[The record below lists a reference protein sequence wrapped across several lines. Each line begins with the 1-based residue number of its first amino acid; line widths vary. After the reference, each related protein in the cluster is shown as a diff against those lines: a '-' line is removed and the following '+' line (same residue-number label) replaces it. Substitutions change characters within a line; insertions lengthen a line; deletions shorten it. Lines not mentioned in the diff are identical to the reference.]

1 MRGKRTITARC
12 LAVCWV
18 GVASLLLFAGVAR
31 SEFPDKPITVIVSFD
46 PGSTTDILGRAVGI
60 GAEKYLNTR
69 FIYENKGGGG
79 GTVALGVLSAVKP
92 DGYTIWAGNS
102 DSIVYTPLMQKVPF
116 KPLKSFTPIIGFAA
130 APYTALIVKPDAPWK
145 NFQEFVDYAK
155 KNPRKIKYSTS
166 GVGTGM
172 HLAMEYIA
180 NRDGIQWI
188 HVPYKSAAAAR
199 MALMGGHVDAC
210 SAGAEFVPFG
220 KQGMVKVLATHGDK
234 RSSAFPDA
242 PTLKELGYD
251 FVKET
256 IFSMV
261 GPAPLPPDVLKKLEA
276 GFTKGMETSEFISV
290 REKLDCLPAYFNAVN
305 YDKYLRDLW
314 VRTEKMF
321 KDAAII
327 KEPATQPY

>member
-1 MRGKRTITARC
+1 MRGCGVIAKVFASC
-12 LAVCWV
+12 LFGFVY
-18 GVASLLLFAGVAR
+18 LLPFAGTAR
-31 SEFPDKPITVIVSFD
+31 SEFPDKPITILVSFD
-46 PGSTTDILGRAVGI
+46 AGSTTDILARALGI

-79 GTVALGVLSAVKP
+79 GTVALGVLSAAKP

-102 DSIVYTPLMQKVPF
+102 DSFVYTPMMQKVPF
-116 KPLKSFTPIIGFAA
+116 KPFKSFTQIVGFAA

-145 NFQEFVDYAK
+145 NFQEFVEYGK

-180 NRDGIQWI
+180 NKDGIQWV

-220 KQGMVKVLATHGDK
+220 KQGMVRVLATHGDK
-234 RSSAFPDA
+234 RSPAFPDA

-251 FVKET
+251 FVKDT
-256 IFSMV
+256 IFSLA
-261 GPAPLPPDVLKKLEA
+261 GPAPLSPDVLKKLETA
-276 GFTKGMETSEFISV
+276 FTKGTETAEFISV
-290 REKLDCLPAYFNAVN
+290 REKLDCLPVYYNAAN
-305 YDKYLRDLW
+305 YDKYLKDLW

>member
-1 MRGKRTITARC
+1 MNAKRI
-12 LAVCWV
+12 
-18 GVASLLLFAGVAR
+18 ASLKQTGVSLLVCVAMLLVATQAK
-31 SEFPDKPITVIVSFD
+31 SEFPEKPITIMVSFD
-46 PGSTTDILGRAVGI
+46 AGSTTDILARAAGI
-60 GAEKYLNTR
+60 GAEKYLNSR
-69 FIYENKGGGG
+69 FVYENKGGGG
-79 GTVALGVLSAVKP
+79 GTVALGVLSAARP

-102 DSIVYTPLMQKVPF
+102 DSFVYTPMMQKVPF
-116 KPLKSFTPIIGFAA
+116 KPLKSFTQILGFAA
-130 APYTALIVKPDAPWK
+130 APYTALIVKPDAPWR

-155 KNPRKIKYSTS
+155 KNPRKIKYSSS

-180 NRDGIQWI
+180 ARDGIQWV

-220 KQGMVKVLATHGDK
+220 KQGMVRVLATHGDK
-234 RSSAFPDA
+234 RSPAFPDV

-251 FVKET
+251 FVKDT
-256 IFSMV
+256 IFSLA
-261 GPAPLPPDVLKKLEA
+261 GPAPLPPDVLKKLET
-276 GFTKGMETSEFISV
+276 GFTRGTETAEFISV
-290 REKLDCLPAYFNAVN
+290 REKLDCLPAHYNAAA
-305 YDKYLRDLW
+305 YDRYLKDLW

-327 KEPATQPY
+327 KEPATEPY